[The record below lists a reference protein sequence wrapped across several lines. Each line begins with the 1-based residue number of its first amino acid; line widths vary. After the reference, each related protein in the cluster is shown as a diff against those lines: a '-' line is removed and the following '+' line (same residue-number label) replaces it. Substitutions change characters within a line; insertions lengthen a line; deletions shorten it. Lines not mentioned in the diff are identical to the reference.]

1 MMNSLMV
8 PLIICLIHTLRYT
21 IIYHFLNKNANNF
34 GMESPIKKIKRSL
47 ESALEWLS
55 NDVLISEIIKYI
67 NFLFLHITITTIIIS
82 LIELVWKV
90 GRYTSAA
97 PIYFTECD
105 NYVDG
110 GLLANN
116 PCSDA
121 LTKIQVYYDQL
132 VSIL

>member
-1 MMNSLMV
+1 M
-8 PLIICLIHTLRYT
+8 I
-21 IIYHFLNKNANNF
+21 
-34 GMESPIKKIKRSL
+34 
-47 ESALEWLS
+47 
-55 NDVLISEIIKYI
+55 ISEVIKYV
-67 NFLFLHITITTIIIS
+67 NFLFLHIIITTIIIS